1 MAVSGW
7 LLDYV
12 IVNLEVQFS
21 SFFSALYIFS
31 IFACLNY
38 AGNPSQLNYRRLN

>member
-1 MAVSGW
+1 MAVSSW
-7 LLDYV
+7 LLDCA

-21 SFFSALYIFS
+21 SFFSALYIFG

-38 AGNPSQLNYRRLN
+38 VGNPS